1 MELIHNTDTTIQ
13 IKNDTGSKIDI
24 TSYAIYDSQES
35 TTPISV
41 FILPIN
47 TFIGI
52 ENGGISDILK
62 KHSEANMEFNNTQ
75 VFKMNYMPYNNIEG
89 ERSRTHKAVTGYV
102 GAESKI
108 IGGYKYSMT
117 NININSQ
124 AVTTTPPYALTTST
138 PGLFAESGLG
148 VMVKFNDS
156 VDETVF
162 GDRITE
168 LISSHTPSINAVGEV
183 TTNAHGILFKV
194 TTNAHGILF
203 KLTTPVNPAN
213 WITFVK
219 TLRASDFTTFG
230 GGVQYIALYRE
241 GKMHIYCNIDTIGC
255 SDGISGQESECKYP
269 YYYCNSDNDVK
280 IKSCV

>member
-24 TSYAIYDSQES
+24 TSYAIYDSQKS

-52 ENGGISDILK
+52 ENGGVSDILK

-75 VFKMNYMPYNNIEG
+75 VFKMNYMPYNNIDG

-108 IGGYKYSMT
+108 IGGYEYSMT

-162 GDRITE
+162 GEKIKKW
-168 LISSHTPSINAVGEV
+168 ISSHTPSINAVGEV
-183 TTNAHGILFKV
+183 TTNAHGILFK
-194 TTNAHGILF
+194 
-203 KLTTPVNPAN
+203 LTTPVNRDN
-213 WITFVK
+213 WSTFVK
-219 TLRASDFTTFG
+219 TLRASDFSDFG
-230 GGVQYIALYRE
+230 GGVQYIALYSE
-241 GKMHIYCNIDTIGC
+241 GKIHIYCNIDTLGC
-255 SDGISGQESECKYP
+255 SDGFGGFSGISGQKSDCKYP
-269 YYYCNSDNDVK
+269 SYYCNSETDVK

>member
-1 MELIHNTDTTIQ
+1 MELIHNTDTTIH

-24 TSYAIYDSQES
+24 TSYAIYDGQES

-41 FILPIN
+41 FISPIN
-47 TFIGI
+47 SFIGI
-52 ENGGISDILK
+52 ENGGVSGKLK
-62 KHSEANMEFNNTQ
+62 NHSGANMKFNNTQ
-75 VFKMNYMPYNNIEG
+75 VFKMNYMPYNNIDG

-108 IGGYKYSMT
+108 IGGYNYSMT

-124 AVTTTPPYALTTST
+124 AVTTTPPYALTTNT

-162 GDRITE
+162 GEKIKT
-168 LISSHTPSINAVGEV
+168 LISSHTPLINGAGEV
-183 TTNAHGILFKV
+183 TTNAHGILFK
-194 TTNAHGILF
+194 L
-203 KLTTPVNPAN
+203 KTPVNRDN

-219 TLRASDFTTFG
+219 TLRASDFAEFG
-230 GGVQYIALYRE
+230 GEVQYIALYRE
-241 GKMHIYCNIDTIGC
+241 GKMHIYCNSDTIGC
-255 SDGISGQESECKYP
+255 SDGFGGISGQESDCKYP
-269 YYYCNSDNDVK
+269 YYYCKNETDVK